1 MFANNTVMN
10 ALYPFVRKFMSLMN
24 QLVGICLYTD
34 VFMCAQLLQLADEE
48 LSVLDMLQNKL
59 IFRKLPLAMMDNLI
73 YEDEYKFV
81 LFEPLLVNDR
91 LDPYIAIM
99 CLLSLVHRVQN
110 IIDP

>member
-34 VFMCAQLLQLADEE
+34 VFMCAQLLQLADTD
-48 LSVLDMLQNKL
+48 LTVLDMLQNKL

-91 LDPYIAIM
+91 LDPCIAIM